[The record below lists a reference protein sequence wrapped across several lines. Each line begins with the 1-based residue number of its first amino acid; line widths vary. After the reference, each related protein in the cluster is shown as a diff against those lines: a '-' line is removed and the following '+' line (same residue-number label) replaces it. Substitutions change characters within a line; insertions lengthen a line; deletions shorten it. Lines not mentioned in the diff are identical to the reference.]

1 MRYYGSLMILL
12 ILILSMS
19 KLELSVQPAKA
30 SSPISYHSFA
40 SSGPPTTEWNKTY
53 AGRGRAYAYSIVQTE
68 DGGYVLAGST
78 SLPNQLA
85 DFWLAKTDFAG
96 NLEWNRTYG
105 GTGSDAAVSV
115 LQTSDGGYIIAGYT
129 DSFVS
134 VLPLLGP
141 GDFWVVKTDGF
152 GNHQWNKTYGG
163 IYSEWASSVIETS
176 DGGYAIVGET
186 RSFPAQDPNFWLV
199 KTDASG
205 NEKWSKTY
213 GGADY
218 DSASSVRQTGDGG
231 YIIAGSTGSFGAGA
245 WDSWLVKTDVSG
257 NMQWNKTFG
266 GADYDGASSVVQTSD
281 GGYAFAGYTYSFSG
295 GSYDLW
301 LVKTNA
307 TGHKEWDKTYGGPY
321 GDEAKSLRRTKDNGY
336 VIVGSTHSSE
346 ANPGDLL
353 LIKTD
358 ANGEAAWNK
367 TYGGDRSD
375 MGRSIEQTSDGGYVV
390 AGYTDS
396 FDTEARA
403 WLIKIA
409 PEQPLGTVY
418 IRADGSVDPP
428 TAPIVTIDNITYTFT
443 GNFNSNGSGIIVQ
456 KNNIMI
462 DGAGYTIQGT
472 EIGIGIQ
479 LSDRNNITIRN
490 MEINSFYYG
499 IYFWQ
504 SSNIIA
510 YRNNIKANKDY
521 GLYIRHSFD
530 NSIYENN
537 ITTNHEYGIWLD
549 NSSKNRIRANN
560 ISTNNLRGI
569 YLKSSLNNIISRNNI
584 EKNPIGVYL
593 EKSSENKFYHNNFI
607 DNTQQVQIK
616 YQGYTNFLD
625 DGYPSGGNYWSDYT
639 AVDFY
644 QGPYQNET
652 GSDGL
657 GDISYSIATQNID
670 RYPLVNAVGLV
681 PTYPNAD
688 FTYLPSNPIA
698 AQTMVFDASDSTCQN
713 GTIATYYWSFGDGM
727 HGSGT
732 VVTHSYPL
740 YGSYNVTLTVYSN
753 TRHAGNQTQLVT
765 IRGDPAASFYYF
777 PTINVTVGQ
786 SVTFDASSSTPKGG
800 TIETYVWD
808 FGDGNRTAT
817 NNPIVIHTYPQ
828 GKTYNA
834 TLTVLDSEG
843 LNSSCFQ
850 MVKVWMPSFISISTS
865 SSSTFVGFGVGIN
878 GTLYN
883 IYKNGLENQ
892 TVVLYY
898 TFPGAN
904 TWVPITSDTT
914 DQLGKYYI
922 NWIPPATGFF
932 TVKAV
937 WTGNTTHFGAT
948 NNISLSTIPYQNQ
961 YVFSV
966 ESNSTI
972 SALAFNSTSLELS
985 FTVSGESGTRGYV
998 KVTIAKSLISNI
1010 ADVKVYIDGNQTE
1023 YSATS
1028 QDDAWILTFT
1038 YTHSIHQVTIDLK
1051 PEIVNGRPS
1060 PLIYFITAVIV
1071 IALISGIVI
1080 TKRRKQKPSQEEPL
1094 VSSGAP

>member
-1 MRYYGSLMILL
+1 
-12 ILILSMS
+12 MS
-19 KLELSVQPAKA
+19 KLELNVQPVKA
-30 SSPISYHSFA
+30 SSPISYHSLA
-40 SSGPPTTEWNKTY
+40 SSGPPTTEWDRTY
-53 AGRGRAYAYSIVQTE
+53 AGRGRAYAYSNVQTE
-68 DGGYVLAGST
+68 DGGYALAGST

-85 DFWLAKTDFAG
+85 DLWLAKTDVAG

-105 GTGSDAAVSV
+105 GTGSDAANSV
-115 LQTSDGGYIIAGYT
+115 VQTVEGGYAIGSYT
-129 DSFVS
+129 DSFGV
-134 VLPLLGP
+134 GKF
-141 GDFWVVKTDGF
+141 DFWLVKTDNA

-163 IYSEWASSVIETS
+163 TGNDYARSMIQTS
-176 DGGYAIVGET
+176 DEGYAITGET
-186 RSFPAQDPNFWLV
+186 RSFGLNPEPNVGAGDFWLV
-199 KTDASG
+199 KTDSMG

-213 GGADY
+213 GGTDY
-218 DSASSVRQTGDGG
+218 DSASSVRQTSDGG

-245 WDSWLVKTDVSG
+245 WDAWLVKTDASG
-257 NMQWNKTFG
+257 NMLWNKTYG
-266 GADYDGASSVVQTSD
+266 GADYDGASSAVQTSD

-321 GDEAKSLRRTKDNGY
+321 GDEAKSLQRTKDNGY
-336 VIVGSTHSSE
+336 VIVAYTQSSE
-346 ANPGDLL
+346 ASPGDLW

-358 ANGEAAWNK
+358 ANGEIVWNK
-367 TYGGDRSD
+367 TYGGDRAD
-375 MGRSIEQTSDGGYVV
+375 MGCSIEQTSDGGYVV

-396 FDTEARA
+396 FGNETKA
-403 WLIKIA
+403 WLIKVA
-409 PEQPLGTVY
+409 PEQPVGTVY
-418 IRADGSVDPP
+418 IRADGSIDPL
-428 TAPIVTIDNITYTFT
+428 TAPIVTVDNITYTLT
-443 GNFNSNGSGIIVQ
+443 ENFNSNGSGIIVE
-456 KNNIMI
+456 KDNIVI

-472 EIGIGIQ
+472 EKGIGIQ
-479 LSDRNNITIRN
+479 LSYRNNVIVKNT
-490 MEINSFYYG
+490 EIKAFYYG
-499 IYFWQ
+499 IYLWQ
-504 SSNIIA
+504 SSNNIA
-510 YRNNIKANKDY
+510 YRNTIKANKDY
-521 GLYIRHSFD
+521 GLYIRYSFE

-569 YLKSSLNNIISRNNI
+569 YLESSLNNIISRNNI
-584 EKNPIGVYL
+584 EKNPVGVYL

-607 DNTQQVQIK
+607 DNTQQVQIE

-657 GDISYSIATQNID
+657 GDTSYSIATQNID
-670 RYPLVNAVGLV
+670 RYPLVNAIGLA
-681 PTYPNAD
+681 PTYPNAA

-786 SVTFDASSSTPKGG
+786 SVTFDASLSTPRGG
-800 TIETYVWD
+800 TIESYIWD
-808 FGDGNRTAT
+808 FGDGNITSTTAPT
-817 NNPIVIHTYPQ
+817 VIHSFPQ

-843 LNSSCFQ
+843 LNSSYFQ
-850 MVKVWMPSFISISTS
+850 LVKVWMPSFITISTS
-865 SSSTFVGFGVGIN
+865 SSSTFVGFAVDIN
-878 GTLYN
+878 GSLYDV
-883 IYKNGLENQ
+883 YGNGLENQ
-892 TVVLYY
+892 TVILYY
-898 TFPGAN
+898 TFSGAN

-914 DQLGKYYI
+914 DQLGEYYI

-932 TVKAV
+932 TVKAI
-937 WTGNTTHFGAT
+937 WTGNATHFGAT
-948 NNISLSTIPYQNQ
+948 NNISLSTISNQNE

-972 SALAFNSTSLELS
+972 SALAFNLTSLELS
-985 FTVSGESGTRGYV
+985 FTVSGPTGTNGYV
-998 KVTIAKSLISNI
+998 KVTLAKSLVSNI
-1010 ADVKVYIDGNQTE
+1010 ADTKVYLNDTQIDYTTA
-1023 YSATS
+1023 SL
-1028 QDDAWILTFT
+1028 DDSWLIHLT
-1038 YTHSIHQVTIDLK
+1038 YQHSTHRVTINLGVISTSFVDTPAGK
-1051 PEIVNGRPS
+1051 IVLYGVP
-1060 PLIYFITAVIV
+1060 IAA
-1071 IALISGIVI
+1071 ALILAFLYAL
-1080 TKRRKQKPSQEEPL
+1080 KKKQSMQQKKAKDS
-1094 VSSGAP
+1094 